1 MCGEFLGPT
10 APGQQQAPAVNMNQQ
25 PGMRPQF
32 PTPQLNKPQT
42 VSTMGAQGN
51 MQQVPL
57 TQVSQTPMTP
67 QQPVFYDR
75 SGLTQ
80 KELLNQHLRAQQQ
93 QQQQHQLPTQPL
105 MPQQGLSVASQNQG
119 AHHQMTQSQAHIPPN
134 QLASPMAQQQ
144 VGHAG
149 LFIIIY
155 LIINVLES
163 FWERQ

>member
-1 MCGEFLGPT
+1 
-10 APGQQQAPAVNMNQQ
+10 MNQQ

-32 PTPQLNKPQT
+32 PSPQLNKQQT

-57 TQVSQTPMTP
+57 TQVSQTAMTP

-75 SGLTQ
+75 SGLTN
-80 KELLNQHLRAQQQ
+80 KEILSQHLRVQQQ
-93 QQQQHQLPTQPL
+93 QQQQHQVPTQSL

-134 QLASPMAQQQ
+134 QLVSPMAQQQ

-149 LFIIIY
+149 LLKYY
-155 LIINVLES
+155 LFDNKCSTVEL
-163 FWERQ
+163 QTK

>member
-1 MCGEFLGPT
+1 
-10 APGQQQAPAVNMNQQ
+10 MNQQ

-32 PTPQLNKPQT
+32 PSQLNKPQT

-51 MQQVPL
+51 VQQVPL

-80 KELLNQHLRAQQQ
+80 KELLSQHLRVQQQ
-93 QQQQHQLPTQPL
+93 QQQQHQLPTQSL

-149 LFIIIY
+149 LFNY
-155 LIINVLES
+155 KLNLVNKCSKVELQK
-163 FWERQ
+163 RQ

>member
-1 MCGEFLGPT
+1 
-10 APGQQQAPAVNMNQQ
+10 
-25 PGMRPQF
+25 MRPQF
-32 PTPQLNKPQT
+32 PSPQHNKQA

-67 QQPVFYDR
+67 QQTVFFNR

-80 KELLNQHLRAQQQ
+80 QELLAQHLRAHQQQQQQ
-93 QQQQHQLPTQPL
+93 QQQQHQLPAQSL

-134 QLASPMAQQQ
+134 QVASPMAQQQ
-144 VGHAG
+144 GGHPG
-149 LFIIIY
+149 LFY
-155 LIINVLES
+155 YNLIIFYS
-163 FWERQ
+163 